1 MLTARQ
7 VVNEL
12 QKTGHSVAFIRR
24 ADGGIRIYNI
34 NGVTFPRNSSE
45 GNNAAR
51 DLLKKEA
58 VMGKSQVPILKTDY
72 SAKRLEQLKKN
83 RQKNIKHPTTKKSP
97 LTRALEE
104 IRKTK
109 KVIDQL
115 VREGHGKASDFENL
129 ATTANQLLNTSDVKV
144 LRSERTR
151 LYLYRQVLR
160 KTQGKSL
167 VDPNEAKS
175 EILGMLY
182 GASLFAEYYKVRE
195 KNIGFFYS
203 ITKQDLDE
211 LEKAYKAGREDLQE
225 MFVTNER
232 LAKLIK

>member
-34 NGVTFPRNSSE
+34 DGVTFPRNSSE

-72 SAKRLEQLKKN
+72 SAKRLDQLKKN
-83 RQKNIKHPTTKKSP
+83 RQKNIKHPTTNKSP
-97 LTRALEE
+97 LQRALEE

-115 VREGHGKASDFENL
+115 VREGHGKASDFEDL
-129 ATTANQLLNTSDVKV
+129 ATTANQVLNTSDVKV

-151 LYLYRQVLR
+151 LYLYRQELR
-160 KTQGKSL
+160 RTKGQPL
-167 VDPNEAKS
+167 VDPNEVKA
-175 EILGMLY
+175 EIVGMLY
-182 GASLFAEYYKVRE
+182 GAGMFDQYE
-195 KNIGFFYS
+195 KIKNKNTGYFYG

-211 LEKAYKAGREDLQE
+211 LEKAYKAGSEDIEEL
-225 MFVTNER
+225 FTTNER
-232 LAKLIK
+232 LAKLLR

>member
-12 QKTGHSVAFIRR
+12 QQTGHSVAFIRR

-34 NGVTFPRNSSE
+34 DGKSFPRNSSE
-45 GNNAAR
+45 GNNFAR
-51 DLLKKEA
+51 EMLKDEA
-58 VMGKSQVPILKTDY
+58 VSGKSKVPILKTDY

-83 RQKNIKHPTTKKSP
+83 RQKKIKHPTTKKSP
-97 LTRALEE
+97 LQRALEE

-115 VREGHGKASDFENL
+115 VREGQGKASDFEDL
-129 ATTANQLLNTSDVKV
+129 GVTANELLNTTDVKAI
-144 LRSERTR
+144 RRERTR
-151 LYLYRQVLR
+151 LYLYRQELR
-160 KTQGKSL
+160 RTKGQPL
-167 VDPNEAKS
+167 VDPNEVKA

-182 GASLFAEYYKVRE
+182 GAGMFDRYEKLKN
-195 KNIGFFYS
+195 KNIGYFYG

-211 LEKAYKAGREDLQE
+211 LEKAYKAGSEDIEEL
-225 MFVTNER
+225 FTTNTR
-232 LAKLIK
+232 LAKLIR

>member
-34 NGVTFPRNSSE
+34 DGKSFPRNSSE
-45 GNNAAR
+45 GNNKAR
-51 DLLKKEA
+51 EILKNEA
-58 VMGKSQVPILKTDY
+58 VAGKSQVPILKTDY
-72 SAKRLEQLKKN
+72 SAKRLQQLNKN

-97 LTRALEE
+97 LQRALEE

-115 VREGHGKASDFENL
+115 VREGNGKASDFENL
-129 ATTANQLLNTSDVKV
+129 ATTANELLNTSDVKV
-144 LRSERTR
+144 LRRERTR
-151 LYLYRQVLR
+151 LYLYRQELR
-160 KTQGKSL
+160 RTKGQPL
-167 VDPNEAKS
+167 VDPNEVKA

-182 GASLFAEYYKVRE
+182 GAGMFAQYEKIKN
-195 KNIGFFYS
+195 KNIGYFYG

-211 LEKAYKAGREDLQE
+211 LEKAYKAGSEDIEEL
-225 MFVTNER
+225 FTTNTR
-232 LAKLIK
+232 LSKLVK

>member
-34 NGVTFPRNSSE
+34 DGVTFPRNSSE

-83 RQKNIKHPTTKKSP
+83 RQKKIQHPTTKKSP
-97 LTRALEE
+97 LQRALEE

-115 VREGHGKASDFENL
+115 VREGHGKASDFEDL
-129 ATTANQLLNTSDVKV
+129 ATTANQVLNTSDVKV

-151 LYLYRQVLR
+151 LYLYRQELR
-160 KTQGKSL
+160 RTKGQPL
-167 VDPNEAKS
+167 VDPNEVKA
-175 EILGMLY
+175 EIVGMLY
-182 GASLFAEYYKVRE
+182 GAGMFDQYE
-195 KNIGFFYS
+195 KIKNKNTGYFYG

-211 LEKAYKAGREDLQE
+211 LEKAYKAGSEDIEEL
-225 MFVTNER
+225 FTTNER
-232 LAKLIK
+232 LAKLLR

>member
-12 QKTGHSVAFIRR
+12 QKTGHSVSFIRR

-34 NGVTFPRNSSE
+34 DGVTFPRNSSE

-58 VMGKSQVPILKTDY
+58 ITGKSKVPILKTDY

-83 RQKNIKHPTTKKSP
+83 RQKKIKHPTTKKSP
-97 LTRALEE
+97 LQRALEE

-115 VREGHGKASDFENL
+115 IREGHGKASDFENL
-129 ATTANQLLNTSDVKV
+129 ATTANQVLNTSDVKV

-151 LYLYRQVLR
+151 LYLYRQELR
-160 KTQGKSL
+160 RTKGQPL
-167 VDPNEAKS
+167 VDPNEVKA
-175 EILGMLY
+175 EIVGMLY
-182 GASLFAEYYKVRE
+182 GAGMFDQYEKLKN
-195 KNIGFFYS
+195 KNIGYFYG
-203 ITKQDLDE
+203 ITKQDLDA
-211 LEKAYKAGREDLQE
+211 LEKAYKAGSEDIEEL
-225 MFVTNER
+225 FTTNER
-232 LAKLIK
+232 LAKLLK

>member
-12 QKTGHSVAFIRR
+12 QQTGHSVAFVRR

-34 NGVTFPRNSSE
+34 DGKSFPRNSSE
-45 GNNAAR
+45 GNNYAR
-51 DLLKKEA
+51 EILKDEA
-58 VMGKSQVPILKTDY
+58 VTGKSKVPILKTDY

-97 LTRALEE
+97 LHRALEE

-109 KVIDQL
+109 KVIDKI
-115 VREGHGKASDFENL
+115 VAEGQRKASDFENL
-129 ATTANQLLNTSDVKV
+129 ATTANELLNTSDVKQ
-144 LRSERTR
+144 LRRERTR

-160 KTQGKSL
+160 KTKGKNL
-167 VDPNEAKS
+167 VDPNEVKS

-182 GASLFAEYYKVRE
+182 GASLFAEYYKVKD
-195 KNIGFFYS
+195 KNIGFFYG

-211 LEKAYKAGREDLQE
+211 MEKAYKASREDLQE
-225 MFVTNER
+225 LFVTNER
-232 LAKLIK
+232 LAKLLK

>member
-12 QKTGHSVAFIRR
+12 QKTGHLVAFIRR

-34 NGVTFPRNSSE
+34 DGQNFPRNGSE
-45 GNNAAR
+45 GNNYAR
-51 DLLKKEA
+51 ELLKTEA
-58 VMGKSQVPILKTDY
+58 VAGKSQVPILKTDY

-83 RQKNIKHPTTKKSP
+83 RQKKIQHPTTKKSP
-97 LTRALEE
+97 LQRALEE

-129 ATTANQLLNTSDVKV
+129 ATTANQVLNTSDVKA

-151 LYLYRQVLR
+151 LYLYRQELR
-160 KTQGKSL
+160 RTKGQPL
-167 VDPNEAKS
+167 VDPNEVKA
-175 EILGMLY
+175 EIVGMLY
-182 GASLFAEYYKVRE
+182 GAGMFDQYE
-195 KNIGFFYS
+195 KLKNKNTGYFYG

-211 LEKAYKAGREDLQE
+211 LEKAYKAGSEDIEEL
-225 MFVTNER
+225 FTTNER
-232 LAKLIK
+232 LAKLLR

>member
-34 NGVTFPRNSSE
+34 DGVTFPRNSSE
-45 GNNAAR
+45 GNNKAR
-51 DLLKKEA
+51 EILKNEA
-58 VMGKSQVPILKTDY
+58 VAGKSQVPILKTDY
-72 SAKRLEQLKKN
+72 SAKRAEQLRKN
-83 RQKNIKHPTTKKSP
+83 REKKIKHPTTKKSP
-97 LTRALEE
+97 LQRALEE

-109 KVIDQL
+109 KVIDKL
-115 VREGHGKASDFENL
+115 VAEGHGKASDFENL
-129 ATTANQLLNTSDVKV
+129 ATTANQLLNTTDAKA
-144 LRSERTR
+144 LRRERTR
-151 LYLYRQVLR
+151 LYLYRQVLK
-160 KTQGKSL
+160 KTQGKNIA
-167 VDPNEAKS
+167 DPNEVKS

-182 GASLFAEYYKVRE
+182 GASLFAEYYKVKN
-195 KNIGFFYS
+195 KNIGFFYG

-232 LAKLIK
+232 LAKLLR